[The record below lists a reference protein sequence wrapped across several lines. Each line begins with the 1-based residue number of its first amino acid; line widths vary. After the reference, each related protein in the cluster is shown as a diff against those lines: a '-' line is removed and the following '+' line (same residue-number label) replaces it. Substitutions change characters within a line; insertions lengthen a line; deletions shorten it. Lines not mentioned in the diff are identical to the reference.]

1 MKKILLVVMGLFLL
15 YGNSHAVSSLSHE
28 EIQQRVTEI
37 YVATFERAP
46 ALRGLEYWTNAVE
59 TGTFTIENVAQS
71 FFDQPE
77 TQAKFPKG
85 SSNAAF
91 ITTVYNNTLSRDP
104 AQAGLAYWVDGLDRG
119 LFRRDQA
126 IMTIINGAKAETGS
140 ATDAAM
146 LAKKTEIG
154 LLFAHSEIGDLTTN
168 ENFMDWSKNIVSYAT
183 DSDFSIHDALAYIAA
198 EFPSELEA
206 DIESYLALISSVSDM
221 SPMIDEISTL
231 LEEILNG
238 DSSVVSITPETLDP
252 NNLPSVINVT
262 ADFGAG
268 YTPEGSTSTYTGQVV
283 INITNIVMSD
293 TSLSANAAITATNVQ
308 RDGRLI
314 LNGAMT
320 LGISSA
326 TSGDELVI
334 LANLNF
340 SNLQSV
346 DVSMNG
352 GMEISIP
359 LDMISNDSS
368 EQPIILT
375 LTNFETSD
383 MQASGTIIV
392 TPVSTDIYDMALD
405 LTTHEGDVEGTARI
419 DSTTSPQTIISTP
432 AGPITVGEYSVI
444 FKNVI
449 MDEEVCTDTAAGG
462 NIVITGD
469 SETKTI
475 TFNNCAYT
483 VE

>member
-15 YGNSHAVSSLSHE
+15 YGNSHADSSLSHE
-28 EIQQRVTEI
+28 EIQQLVTEI

-46 ALRGLEYWTNAVE
+46 ALSGLEYWTNAVE
-59 TGTFTIENVAQS
+59 TGNFTIEQVAQS

-77 TQAKFPKG
+77 TQAKFPEG
-85 SSNAAF
+85 SSNTEF

-104 AQAGLAYWVDGLDRG
+104 AEAGLAYWVDGLDRG

-154 LLFAHSEIGDLTTN
+154 LLFANSEIGDLTTN
-168 ENFMDWSKNIVSYAT
+168 ENFMDWAKNIVMYAT
-183 DSDFSIHDALAYIAA
+183 DSDFNVDDAQAYIAA
-198 EFPSELEA
+198 ALPSELET
-206 DIESYLALISSVSDM
+206 DIESYLGLISSVSDM
-221 SPMIDEISTL
+221 SPMIDETSTL
-231 LEEILNG
+231 LEEILSG
-238 DSSVVSITPETLDP
+238 DSSVVTITPPMETLDIS
-252 NNLPSVINVT
+252 NLPSTINVT

-268 YTPEGSTSTYTGQVV
+268 YTPEGGSSTYTGLLV
-283 INITNIVMSD
+283 INITDILLSEA
-293 TSLSANAAITATNVQ
+293 TGLSANAVITATNIQ
-308 RDGRLI
+308 RDGQLI

-320 LGISSA
+320 LGISLA
-326 TSGDELVI
+326 TSGEESVI
-334 LANLNF
+334 QANLNF

-346 DVSMNG
+346 DFSMNG
-352 GMEISIP
+352 GMTLSMP
-359 LDMISNDSS
+359 LSDSS

-375 LTNFETSD
+375 LTNFETTD
-383 MQASGTIIV
+383 IQASGTIII
-392 TPVSTDIYDMALD
+392 TPVSTNIYDIELD

-444 FKNVI
+444 FNNII
-449 MDEEVCTDTAAGG
+449 MDDELCTDTAAGG

>member
-46 ALRGLEYWTNAVE
+46 ALSGLEYWTTAVE
-59 TGTFTIENVAQS
+59 KDNFTIEKVAQS

-85 SSNAAF
+85 SSNAEF

-104 AQAGLAYWVDGLDRG
+104 AQAGLAYWVKGLDEG

-126 IMTIINGAKAETGS
+126 IMAIINGAKDETLS
-140 ATDAAM
+140 PTDAAM

-154 LLFAHSEIGDLTTN
+154 LLFANSKIGNLTTN
-168 ENFMDWSKNIVSYAT
+168 ENFMEWAKNIVSYAT
-183 DSDFSIHDALAYIAA
+183 DSDFSIDDAQAYIAA
-198 EFPSELEA
+198 ALPSELEA

-238 DSSVVSITPETLDP
+238 DSSVVTITPPMETLDIS
-252 NNLPSVINVT
+252 NLPSAINVR

-268 YTPEGSTSTYTGQVV
+268 YTPEGSSSTYTGLVL
-283 INITNIVMSD
+283 INITDIVM
-293 TSLSANAAITATNVQ
+293 TQTGLSANAAITATNVQ
-308 RDGRLI
+308 RDSRLI

-320 LGISSA
+320 LGISLA
-326 TSGDELVI
+326 ASGEDAI
-334 LANLNF
+334 IQANLNF

-352 GMEISIP
+352 RMEISMP
-359 LDMISNDSS
+359 FSDSS

-405 LTTHEGDVEGTARI
+405 LTTHEGDVNGTARI
-419 DSTTSPQTIISTP
+419 NSTTSPQTIISTP

-444 FKNVI
+444 FNNVI

-483 VE
+483 VK

>member
-15 YGNSHAVSSLSHE
+15 YGNSHADSSLSHE

-46 ALRGLEYWTNAVE
+46 ALSGLKYWTNAVE

-71 FFDQPE
+71 FFNQPE

-85 SSNAAF
+85 SSNAEF

-119 LFRRDQA
+119 KFRRDQA
-126 IMTIINGAKAETGS
+126 IMAIINGAKDETHS
-140 ATDAAM
+140 PTDAAM

-154 LLFAHSEIGDLTTN
+154 LLFANSKIGNLTTN
-168 ENFMDWSKNIVSYAT
+168 ENFMEWAKNIVSYAT
-183 DSDFSIHDALAYIAA
+183 DSDFSIDDAQAYIAA
-198 EFPSELEA
+198 ALPSELAA

-238 DSSVVSITPETLDP
+238 DSSVVTITPPMETLDIS
-252 NNLPSVINVT
+252 NLPSAINVR

-268 YTPEGSTSTYTGQVV
+268 YTPEGSSSTYTGLVL
-283 INITNIVMSD
+283 INITDIVM
-293 TSLSANAAITATNVQ
+293 TQTGLSANAAITATNVQ
-308 RDGRLI
+308 RDSRLI

-320 LGISSA
+320 LGISLA
-326 TSGDELVI
+326 ASGEDAI
-334 LANLNF
+334 IQANLNF

-352 GMEISIP
+352 RMQISMP
-359 LDMISNDSS
+359 FSDSS

-405 LTTHEGDVEGTARI
+405 LTTHEGDVNGTARI
-419 DSTTSPQTIISTP
+419 NSTTSPQTIISTP

-444 FKNVI
+444 FNNVI

-483 VE
+483 VK

>member
-46 ALRGLEYWTNAVE
+46 ALIGLEYWTDAVE
-59 TGTFTIENVAQS
+59 TGKFTIENVAQS
-71 FFDQPE
+71 FFKQPE
-77 TQAKFPKG
+77 TQAKFPTG
-85 SSNAAF
+85 SSNAEF

-104 AQAGLAYWVDGLDRG
+104 AQGGLAYWVDGLDRG
-119 LFRRDQA
+119 KFRRDQA
-126 IMTIINGAKAETGS
+126 IMAIINGAKDETHS
-140 ATDAAM
+140 PTDAAM

-154 LLFAHSEIGDLTTN
+154 LLFANSKIGNLTTN
-168 ENFMDWSKNIVSYAT
+168 ENFMEWAKNIVSYAT
-183 DSDFSIHDALAYIAA
+183 DSDFSIDDAQAYIAA
-198 EFPSELEA
+198 ALPSELEA

-238 DSSVVSITPETLDP
+238 DSSVVTITPPMETLDIS
-252 NNLPSVINVT
+252 NLPSAINVR

-268 YTPEGSTSTYTGQVV
+268 YTPEGSSSTYTGLVL
-283 INITNIVMSD
+283 INITDIVM
-293 TSLSANAAITATNVQ
+293 TQTGLSANAAITATNVQ
-308 RDGRLI
+308 RDSRLI

-320 LGISSA
+320 LGISLA
-326 TSGDELVI
+326 ASGEDAI
-334 LANLNF
+334 IQANLNF

-352 GMEISIP
+352 RMQISMP
-359 LDMISNDSS
+359 FSDSS

-405 LTTHEGDVEGTARI
+405 LTTHEGDVNGTARI
-419 DSTTSPQTIISTP
+419 NSTTSPQTIISTP
-432 AGPITVGEYSVI
+432 ADPITVGEYSVI
-444 FKNVI
+444 FNNVI

-462 NIVITGD
+462 KIVITGD

-483 VE
+483 VK